1 MSENYDVICI
11 GAGSTGLPL
20 AIRAA
25 QNGAKVL
32 QIEADSRIGGTL
44 HWSSGQIAA
53 AGTRLQ
59 KQHGIVDTPDEHF
72 TDAQHIANNQIDPTV
87 LKLFVNNA
95 ANTIDWLMDLGF
107 QPAEGTPVV
116 GENHEAY
123 SKRRYLWGDNEAIS
137 ILDVLRPVHEQLVAE
152 GRIDLMLGHRLSSLV
167 TDDSGAVVGVNV
179 DTDSGSKVYSGSS
192 VVLASGGYAAG
203 VDLWNE
209 INPEIPLGSHC
220 NPFSRGDGIKAAQ
233 KLDAVVDGKEKFLCT
248 FAGYLENPDDPTSA
262 EFLIL
267 SPKARNIWEI
277 FVDGKGKRFMT
288 EDHQS
293 IDYRERSLL
302 NQPGM
307 KMNIVF
313 DSDILENAT
322 PLTLLT
328 HDKYQGKFG
337 NHPNFVKGN
346 TLEELA
352 IGLGVPFDSLSET
365 IQTYNASVDSKN
377 DEEFNK
383 FFLIRKIVNPPF
395 YGIKAMGITVLSP
408 AGLAVDKELRVLSNG
423 GQIIPN
429 LYAGGEILGLGRTS
443 GNAFV
448 GGLSLT
454 PALTFGKLLG
464 ERLSDG
470 TSEQ

>member
-1 MSENYDVICI
+1 MAEKYDVICV

-25 QNGAKVL
+25 QSGAKVL

-59 KQHGIVDTPDEHF
+59 KQHGIDDTPDEHF
-72 TDAQHIANNQIDPTV
+72 RDAQRIANDQIDPIV
-87 LKLFVNNA
+87 LKLFVDNA
-95 ANTIDWLMDLGF
+95 ASTIDWLMDLGF
-107 QPAEGTPVV
+107 QPAAGTPVV

-123 SKRRYLWGDNEAIS
+123 SKRRYLWGDNAGIS

-152 GRIDLMLGHRLSSLV
+152 GKVELLLGHRLSDLV
-167 TDDSGAVVGVNV
+167 TDDSGAVTGINV
-179 DTDSGSKVYSGSS
+179 DDDSEIKTYHGTS
-192 VVLASGGYAAG
+192 VVLACGGYAAG

-209 INPEIPLGSHC
+209 INPEISLNSHC

-233 KLDAVVDGKEKFLCT
+233 TLDAVVDGKEKFLCT
-248 FAGYLENPDDPTSA
+248 FAGYLEDPEDPTSA
-262 EFLIL
+262 EFLLL
-267 SPKARNIWEI
+267 SPKSRNIWEI
-277 FVDGKGKRFMT
+277 FVDGQGKRFMT

-313 DSDILENAT
+313 DHAILENAA

-328 HDKYQGKFG
+328 DDQYRSKFG
-337 NHPNFVKGN
+337 NHPNFVKAN
-346 TLEELA
+346 TIEELA
-352 IGLGVPFDSLSET
+352 EALGVPFTSLSNT
-365 IQTYNASVDSKN
+365 IQNYNASVDSKK
-377 DEEFNK
+377 DHDFNK
-383 FFLIRKIVNPPF
+383 FFLIRKIMNPPF
-395 YGIKAMGITVLSP
+395 YGIKAAGITVLSP
-408 AGLAVDKELRVLSNG
+408 AGLAVDKELRVLNNSGN
-423 GQIIPN
+423 IIPN
-429 LYAGGEILGLGRTS
+429 LYAGGEILGFGRIS

-464 ERLSDG
+464 ERLAVS
-470 TSEQ
+470 